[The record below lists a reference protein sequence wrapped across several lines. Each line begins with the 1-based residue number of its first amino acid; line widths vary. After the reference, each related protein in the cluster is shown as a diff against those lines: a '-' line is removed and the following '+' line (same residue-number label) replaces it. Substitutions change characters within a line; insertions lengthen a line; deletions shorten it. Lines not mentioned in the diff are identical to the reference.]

1 MIKQFHT
8 SKSANGLP
16 SISIDLDIDL
26 DNTTKRKLDKLCIN
40 YHHHWIFPIV
50 EVRSNEAIAYLLHQG
65 WVGIYEG

>member
-16 SISIDLDIDL
+16 SISIDLDVDE
-26 DNTTKRKLDKLCIN
+26 TTQRKLDKLCVS
-40 YHHHWIFPIV
+40 YHHHWMFHID
-50 EVRSNEAIAYLLHQG
+50 EVKYNEAIAYLLRQG